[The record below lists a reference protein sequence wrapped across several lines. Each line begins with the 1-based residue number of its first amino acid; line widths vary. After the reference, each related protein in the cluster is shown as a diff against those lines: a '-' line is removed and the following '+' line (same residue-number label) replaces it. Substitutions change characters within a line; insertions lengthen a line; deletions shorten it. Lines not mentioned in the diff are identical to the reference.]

1 MRKPE
6 IWVVV
11 ADGARGRFFRLS
23 EDRDLVS
30 AYAHELVGETL
41 ARRDIVSDRPGRT
54 FDRGGDGR
62 HAMEPHSD
70 PKRHAKTVLAREIGR
85 LLEEERKKRS
95 FDQLVIVAPPQFLG
109 DLRGEMSKSL
119 QALIAT
125 EVNKDLS
132 KLAPHQ
138 LKIQLGDVLAI
149 RAPL

>member
-1 MRKPE
+1 MQKPKVW
-6 IWVVV
+6 IVV

-23 EDRDLVS
+23 EDRELVS
-30 AYAHELVGETL
+30 AYAHELVGEML
-41 ARRDIVSDRPGRT
+41 ANRDVVSDRPGRT

-85 LLEEERKKRS
+85 LLEEERKKQS

-109 DLRGEMSKSL
+109 DLRNEMTKPL
-119 QALIAT
+119 QGLIAK
-125 EVNKDLS
+125 EINKDLS

-138 LKIQLGDVLAI
+138 LKIQLSDVLAI
-149 RAPL
+149 GPPL